1 MLFVDKEFKEFKEF
15 RTIPESFDFSIDL
28 GFGEIVDICLEL
40 PELLELLELPEL
52 LELLELPELLELL
65 VFSNMRNLN

>member
-1 MLFVDKEFKEFKEF
+1 MKNESFNFLKFRLLFVDKEFKEFKEF

-40 PELLELLELPEL
+40 PELLELL
-52 LELLELPELLELL
+52 